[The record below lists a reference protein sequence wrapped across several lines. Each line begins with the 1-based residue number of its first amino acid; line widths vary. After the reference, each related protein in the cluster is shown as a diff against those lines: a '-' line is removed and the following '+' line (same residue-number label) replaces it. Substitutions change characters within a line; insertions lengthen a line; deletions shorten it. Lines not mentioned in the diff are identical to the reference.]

1 MRTARL
7 PAPITWLLLAAAAP
21 LPPLGA
27 QSAADRA
34 AVLAFSDTLARAT
47 RVEEIRAL
55 EGAKLPGTTGL
66 IRAALAALRRGE
78 LGEDRA
84 PYDQALQLI
93 ERAIDAEKEW
103 PLAWYGL
110 GLVHIASYRR
120 AYVVKASNYTPA
132 GMSYRE
138 AAMRSFIRA
147 IEQDSTFLPP
157 ADALAGIVLSLG
169 HRVLPKIVVEPLRRV
184 SLVPGS
190 SPAIS
195 LAAANVAYFNR
206 RYPEVLD
213 LLGDY
218 RRRGGD
224 AGVAQLEQA
233 RALMA
238 LGRPDEAVATY
249 LAGLDG
255 LSRIGSLGYRDD
267 LSWIASV
274 EELRTFDSLPHADL
288 PQFIR
293 RFWRERDVLNLR
305 LPNERLA
312 EHLRRWVYV
321 HEEFLTQRPDDVPA
335 AAEGFGPQ
343 DQGSLFEVGAVAQ
356 VLTESTGGTPTFRA
370 YRRTQWE
377 IDDRG
382 VMYLRHGAPTKKV
395 SSVAGPPNE
404 SWAYDLPEGRRVF
417 HFIASRALGTTAPTT
432 LTATLPLDADM
443 LEARAEL
450 DGRYAQ
456 LANRIQRMEMQA
468 RSQGQ
473 LTALVTSQLA
483 LEAGDGGITQH
494 DAMRAAERSQ
504 QSALQLSTPSLPP
517 ELLWREA
524 ARARTAIAAAVSSDG
539 YPPRFESSLDAIVQL
554 HGVGFGA
561 GEAKRILVVF
571 AVPGARLV
579 PKPRPD
585 GGPGVLYPIAFRVIA
600 IDRVTGLVRQLDT
613 TRTFLAQDT
622 LRGEQHLTGLLELP
636 VPAGIYR
643 VRALVT
649 QPGSV
654 SGTGIGRD
662 SVALPGSPRE
672 MVLSDLILGRAA
684 GGITWRYGG
693 DEITLNPLNAFPRGA
708 DAELTYEVGGLIQE
722 QSYAVLTTV
731 RKSDDKPD
739 AKPLVQVGFEFAA
752 AQPYELVRRGLG
764 LANLK
769 PGNYLLT
776 VIVREAGSTREV
788 RRTRALNI
796 LVK

>member
-1 MRTARL
+1 MRAPTSQRWTIWVLLGIAL
-7 PAPITWLLLAAAAP
+7 PLQ
-21 LPPLGA
+21 A
-27 QSAADRA
+27 QSPATRD
-34 AVLAFSDTLARAT
+34 AVLAFADTLARAT
-47 RVEEIRAL
+47 TVEEVRTLEAERA
-55 EGAKLPGTTGL
+55 AGTAGL
-66 IRAALAALRRGE
+66 IRASLAALRRGE

-84 PYDQALQLI
+84 PYDQSLQLI
-93 ERAIDAEKEW
+93 ERAIDAEGKW

-110 GLVHIASYRR
+110 GLVHIGSYRR
-120 AYVVKASNYTPA
+120 AFVAKPSNYTPA
-132 GMSYRE
+132 GASYRE

-195 LAAANVAYFNR
+195 LATANVAYFNR
-206 RYPEVLD
+206 RYQEALD

-224 AGVAQLEQA
+224 PGVAQLEQS
-233 RALMA
+233 RTLMA

-255 LSRIGSLGYRDD
+255 LSLVGSLSYRDD
-267 LSWIASV
+267 LAWIASV
-274 EELRTFDSLPHADL
+274 EELRAFDSLPRAEL
-288 PQFIR
+288 PEFIR

-417 HFIASRALGTTAPTT
+417 HFLASRALGTTAATT

-443 LEARAEL
+443 LDARAEL

-456 LANRIQRMEMQA
+456 LADRIQRMEMQA
-468 RSQGQ
+468 RAQGQ
-473 LTALVTSQLA
+473 LTALVGRQLA
-483 LEAGDGGITQH
+483 LEAADGGITQH
-494 DAMRAAERSQ
+494 DAMRAAERGQ

-539 YPPRFESSLDAIVQL
+539 YPPRFASSLDAIVQL

-600 IDRVTGLVRQLDT
+600 LDRVTGLVRQLDT

-622 LRGEQHLTGLLELP
+622 LRGDQHLTGLLELP
-636 VPAGIYR
+636 VPAGVYR

-649 QPGSV
+649 QPGSA

-662 SVALPGSPRE
+662 SVALLGSPRE
-672 MVLSDLILGRAA
+672 MVLSDLILGRTA
-684 GGITWRYGG
+684 GGISWRYGG
-693 DEITLNPLNAFPRGA
+693 EQISLNPLNAFPKGA
-708 DAELTYEVGGLIQE
+708 DAELTYEVGGLVEE
-722 QSYAVLTTV
+722 QRYAVLTTV

-739 AKPLVQVGFEFAA
+739 ARPLVQVGFEFAA
-752 AQPYELVRRGLG
+752 TQPYELVRRGLG

-776 VIVREAGSTREV
+776 VIVRETGSTREV

-796 LVK
+796 LAK

>member
-1 MRTARL
+1 MRAPTSQRWTIWVLLGIAL
-7 PAPITWLLLAAAAP
+7 PLQ
-21 LPPLGA
+21 A
-27 QSAADRA
+27 QSPATRD
-34 AVLAFSDTLARAT
+34 AVLAFADTLARAT
-47 RVEEIRAL
+47 TVEEVRTLEAERA
-55 EGAKLPGTTGL
+55 AGTAGL
-66 IRAALAALRRGE
+66 IRASLAALRRGE

-84 PYDQALQLI
+84 PYDQSLQLI
-93 ERAIDAEKEW
+93 ERAIDAEGKW

-110 GLVHIASYRR
+110 GLVHIGSYRR
-120 AYVVKASNYTPA
+120 AFVAKPSNYTPA
-132 GMSYRE
+132 GASYRE

-195 LAAANVAYFNR
+195 LATANVAYFNR
-206 RYPEVLD
+206 RYQEALD

-224 AGVAQLEQA
+224 PGVAQLEQS
-233 RALMA
+233 RTLMA

-255 LSRIGSLGYRDD
+255 LSLVGSLSYRDD
-267 LSWIASV
+267 LAWIASV
-274 EELRTFDSLPHADL
+274 EELRAFDSLPRAEL

-305 LPNERLA
+305 SPNERLA

-321 HEEFLTQRPDDVPA
+321 HEVFLTQRPDDVPA

-417 HFIASRALGTTAPTT
+417 HFLASRALGTTAATT

-443 LEARAEL
+443 LDARAEL

-456 LANRIQRMEMQA
+456 LADRIQRMEMQA
-468 RSQGQ
+468 RAQGQ
-473 LTALVTSQLA
+473 LTALVGRQLA
-483 LEAGDGGITQH
+483 LEAADGGITQH
-494 DAMRAAERSQ
+494 DAMRAAERGQ

-539 YPPRFESSLDAIVQL
+539 YPPRFASSLDAIVQL

-600 IDRVTGLVRQLDT
+600 LDRVTGLVRQLDT

-622 LRGEQHLTGLLELP
+622 LRGDQHLTGLLELP
-636 VPAGIYR
+636 VPAGVYR

-649 QPGSV
+649 QPGSA

-662 SVALPGSPRE
+662 SVALLGSPRE
-672 MVLSDLILGRAA
+672 MVLSDLILGRTA
-684 GGITWRYGG
+684 GGISWRYGG
-693 DEITLNPLNAFPRGA
+693 EQISLNPLNAFPKGA
-708 DAELTYEVGGLIQE
+708 DAELTYEVGGLIE
-722 QSYAVLTTV
+722 ERRYAVLTTV

-739 AKPLVQVGFEFAA
+739 ARPLVQVGFEFAA
-752 AQPYELVRRGLG
+752 TQPYELVRRGLG

-776 VIVREAGSTREV
+776 VIVRETGSTREV

-796 LVK
+796 LAK